1 MPQINHTV
9 LLQFHPEIT
18 QAQIDEVFQ
27 RLAQL
32 KETIPGILSFTHG
45 PNNSPEGLA
54 HNFTHGFSMIFQDA
68 AARDAYLPH
77 PDHEAFKEWAIPM
90 IANVLVFDF
99 EC

>member
-1 MPQINHTV
+1 MPNINHTV
-9 LLQFHPEIT
+9 LLKFQSEIT
-18 QAQIDEVFQ
+18 QAQIDGVFQ

-54 HNFTHGFSMIFQDA
+54 DGFTHGFSMIFSDA

-77 PDHEAFKEWAIPM
+77 PHHEAFKESALPL
-90 IANVLVFDF
+90 IAGVLVFDYSF
-99 EC
+99 